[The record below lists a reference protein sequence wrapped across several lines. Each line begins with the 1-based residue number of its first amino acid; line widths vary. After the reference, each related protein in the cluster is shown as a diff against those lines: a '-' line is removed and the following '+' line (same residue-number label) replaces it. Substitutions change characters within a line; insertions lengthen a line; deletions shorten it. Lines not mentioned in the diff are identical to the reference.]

1 MAKQCPVCGEPK
13 LYLDCLECEDRHQ
26 CDGTA
31 RNSNKEERK
40 MDMRRKRTW
49 GQGPNC

>member
-26 CDGTA
+26 CSGMA
-31 RNSNKEERK
+31 GKKQEQNNQKE
-40 MDMRRKRTW
+40 
-49 GQGPNC
+49 